1 MALTP
6 DLNATGN
13 LRASQDN
20 AAVNFSL
27 VPVPRLEKGEV
38 HIWRLEPEPAVEL
51 SHYFHLLD
59 RGEQD
64 RAGRFRFQHLTRSF
78 IVDHGRLRLILGAYT
93 RSNPEDLVFSLN
105 KFGKPR
111 LEDLDSGLRFNL
123 SHTEGLTLLALC
135 LDAEIGI
142 DVEAVRPM
150 EDWQEV
156 ARSHFSIRENDALK
170 STIRSDRQN
179 AFFRCWTR
187 KEAFLK
193 ANGHG
198 LSMPL
203 DSFAVSLAPEE
214 FPALLDCAWD
224 PHETSRWLLFSLE
237 LGQKFIGALAIEN
250 HEWKIRSFDWTG
262 LPKCL

>member
-1 MALTP
+1 MLTP
-6 DLNATGN
+6 DLNASVN
-13 LRASQDN
+13 PH
-20 AAVNFSL
+20 AAQHNEAAGSGL
-27 VPVPRLEKGEV
+27 VPAPRLEKGEV

-51 SHYFHLLD
+51 ARYFRLLD
-59 RGEQD
+59 RDEQD

-93 RSNPEDLVFSLN
+93 QSHPEDLVFSLN
-105 KFGKPR
+105 KFGKPC
-111 LEDLDSGLRFNL
+111 LDGPHRGLHFNL

-135 LDAEIGI
+135 LDSEVGI

-150 EDWQEV
+150 EDWREV
-156 ARSHFSIRENDALK
+156 AQSHFSARENKALH
-170 STIRSDRQN
+170 STIESDRQK

-193 ANGHG
+193 ANGCG

-224 PHETSRWLLFSLE
+224 PHETSRWSLFSLA
-237 LGQKFIGALAIEN
+237 LGENFIGALALEN
-250 HEWKIRSFDWTG
+250 REWKIRFFDWAALAG
-262 LPKCL
+262 CL